1 MMKPRRRVFRLF
13 AVAILVIVAAAIVA
27 WAILSKPRP
36 TGVPGPDA
44 ERIASEMLRA
54 VNADEWKETGAVR
67 FTFLGHHHLWDR
79 RRNYDKVEWRNHT
92 VLLRI
97 GNRTGR
103 AWEKEME
110 VSGQRA
116 DDLVQ
121 KAYSLWINDSFWLN
135 PVVKIYDQGVTRSI
149 VRDAGGQARLLVE
162 YSSGGLTPGDAYL
175 WTPGS
180 GGMPPTGWRIWAH
193 TLTIKG
199 LPSSWENWTT
209 LSSGAKISTLH
220 RIGPWRLRIA
230 DVAGARSLAK
240 LLGTSAD
247 PFAPLSR

>member
-1 MMKPRRRVFRLF
+1 MKTRKRVLRLF
-13 AVAILVIVAAAIVA
+13 VVAFLVVVAAAIVA
-27 WAILSKPRP
+27 WALLSKPRP
-36 TGVPGPDA
+36 KGVAGPEA
-44 ERIASEMLRA
+44 ERIAAEMLRA
-54 VNADEWKETGAVR
+54 VNADAWKETGAVR

-79 RRNYDKVEWRNHT
+79 RRNYDKVEWRNHA

-103 AWEKEME
+103 AWEKDME
-110 VSGQRA
+110 VSAERA
-116 DDLVQ
+116 DDLVK
-121 KAYSLWINDSFWLN
+121 KAYSLWINDSYWLN

-149 VRDAGGQARLLVE
+149 VKDAGGRARLLVE

-175 WTPGS
+175 WTPGP
-180 GGMPPTGWRIWAH
+180 GEMPPTGWRIWAQ

-199 LPSSWENWTT
+199 LPSSWENWIT

-230 DVAGARSLAK
+230 DVAGARTLAE
-240 LLGTSAD
+240 LLGSSAD
-247 PFAPLSR
+247 PFAALSK